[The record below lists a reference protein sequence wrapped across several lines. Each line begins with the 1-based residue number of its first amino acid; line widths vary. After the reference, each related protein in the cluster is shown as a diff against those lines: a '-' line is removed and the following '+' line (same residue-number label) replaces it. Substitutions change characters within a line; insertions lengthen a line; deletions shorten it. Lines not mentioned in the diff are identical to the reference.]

1 MKNVLSIALS
11 LLLIMVLAS
20 ACKSTKNVADKAKE
34 NTTKGSLTA
43 KIAKSK
49 IKWLRLKKQWK
60 DHYTYVT
67 TFTSGEGGFTVKKF
81 ITVKSGE
88 VVNAVEHLTKFD
100 TSDEEKKTQKKVLSS
115 EQISKLKTM
124 DEIYAFAAETLTK
137 QSPKENHIAFSV
149 FSNGIIS
156 AAGYTPRLCADDCYR
171 GYTIEKISPEK

>member
-1 MKNVLSIALS
+1 MKNVLSITLS
-11 LLLIMVLAS
+11 LLFIVVLAN
-20 ACKSTKNVADKAKE
+20 ACKSSKNIADKAKE
-34 NTTKGSLTA
+34 NTTKGDLTA
-43 KIAKSK
+43 KIAESK
-49 IKWLRLKKQWK
+49 VKWLKLKQQWK

-67 TFTSGEGGFTVKKF
+67 TFTSGEGGFTIKKF

-100 TSDEEKKTQKKVLSS
+100 TSDEEKKTRKKTLSS

-124 DEIYAFAAETLTK
+124 DEIYAFAAETVAK
-137 QSPKENHIAFSV
+137 QSSKENHITFKL
-149 FSNGIIS
+149 FSNGIIA